1 MAYNQADQ
9 YFEPSTDTDANFA
22 NSVAGQTNSY
32 FLPAVYSKKVLNFFR
47 KSSVAE
53 AITNTDYAGE
63 ISAYGDS
70 VRIIKEPVITV
81 YQYERGQDTTQTKLT
96 DQEVNLVVDTANAF
110 KFIVDDIETS
120 MSHVNFKEVASSS
133 AAYALRDAFD
143 QGVIAKMFSGVSASS
158 PNHILGSDSATD
170 LAAGTFDGTGNLDIG
185 YDSGE
190 HDPIDVLSHMARLLD
205 EQNVPEEG
213 RWFLANPEFYEQLV
227 KSSSKLISVDFNAG
241 QGSIRNGLVSSGKLR
256 GFDMYKTN
264 NIDSTTN
271 AAGKCIAG
279 HMSAVCTAQTI
290 INTEVIRDP
299 SSFGDIV
306 RGLHVYGAKYFVL
319 KHLFLPSTASTKAER
334 GMKYSPFS
342 IMPQIGTDTQPLRIS
357 TTKKIKVSGQYL
369 KNENKKKYDENYDRI
384 LGEKRWH
391 IAGLSVRKKEWA
403 VVV

>member
-1 MAYNQADQ
+1 MAYNASDQ
-9 YFEPSTDTDANFA
+9 YFEQSTDTNGNFG
-22 NSVAGQTNSY
+22 NSVAGQNNSY
-32 FLPAVYSKKVLNFFR
+32 FLPSVYSKKVLNFFR

-70 VRIIKEPVITV
+70 VRIIKEPEITV
-81 YQYERGQDTTQTKLT
+81 YTYERGADVTQTKLT
-96 DQEVNLVVDTANAF
+96 DQEVSLVVDTANAF
-110 KFIVDDIETS
+110 KFIVDDIETA

-143 QGVIAKMFSGVSASS
+143 EGVIATMFAGVSASS

-185 YDSGE
+185 FASGE

-205 EQNVPEEG
+205 EANVPEEG

-227 KSSSKLISVDFNAG
+227 QTSSKLMSVDFNAG

-264 NIDSTTN
+264 NIAAASN

-279 HMSAVCTAQTI
+279 HMSSTCTAQTI
-290 INTEVIRDP
+290 VNTEVIRDP
-299 SSFGDIV
+299 DSFGDIV
-306 RGLHVYGAKYFVL
+306 RGLHVYGAKVL
-319 KHLFLPSTASTKAER
+319 R
-334 GMKYSPFS
+334 GEAM
-342 IMPQIGTDTQPLRIS
+342 
-357 TTKKIKVSGQYL
+357 VSAFYGI
-369 KNENKKKYDENYDRI
+369 D
-384 LGEKRWH
+384 
-391 IAGLSVRKKEWA
+391 
-403 VVV
+403 

>member
-1 MAYNQADQ
+1 MASNTSDQ
-9 YFEPSTDTDANFA
+9 YFAQSSGSNFSG
-22 NSVAGQTNSY
+22 NN
-32 FLPAVYSKKVLNFFR
+32 FMPELYSKKVLNFFR
-47 KSSVAE
+47 KASVAE

-63 ISAYGDS
+63 ISAFGDS
-70 VRIIKEPVITV
+70 VKIIKEPVITV
-81 YQYERGQDTTQTKLT
+81 DQYERGGSVTATTLT
-96 DQEVNLVVDTANAF
+96 DNEVTLVVDTANAF

-143 QGVIAKMFSGVSASS
+143 EGVIAKMFAGTSASA

-227 KSSSKLISVDFNAG
+227 QTSSKLMSVDFNAG

-264 NIDSTTN
+264 NIAATTN

-279 HMSAVCTAQTI
+279 HISSTCTAQTI
-290 INTEVIRDP
+290 INTEVVRDTA
-299 SSFGDIV
+299 SFGDIV
-306 RGLHVYGAKYFVL
+306 RGLHVYGAKVL
-319 KHLFLPSTASTKAER
+319 RPEAL
-334 GMKYSPFS
+334 
-342 IMPQIGTDTQPLRIS
+342 
-357 TTKKIKVSGQYL
+357 VSAFYGI
-369 KNENKKKYDENYDRI
+369 D
-384 LGEKRWH
+384 
-391 IAGLSVRKKEWA
+391 
-403 VVV
+403 